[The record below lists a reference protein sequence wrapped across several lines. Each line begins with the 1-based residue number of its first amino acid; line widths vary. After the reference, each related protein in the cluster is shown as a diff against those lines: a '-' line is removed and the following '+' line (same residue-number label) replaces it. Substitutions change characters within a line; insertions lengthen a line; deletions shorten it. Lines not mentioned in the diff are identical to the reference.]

1 MYSKS
6 STAQLVQNVDLLRF
20 SNFDADV
27 LRSVL
32 LTPTAFPVVLRIL
45 FKTSSAPRS
54 HVNVAFSVC
63 SNWWNQLTVHGYTL
77 NHPPFDFLI
86 TMDGYEE
93 QRKNSTHLK
102 RTPHSLTRARL
113 CCKGNSFT
121 LLYVFYCWLFD
132 VTCFKL
138 GEWHAFMLLGL

>member
-1 MYSKS
+1 MYSKL
-6 STAQLVQNVDLLRF
+6 STAQLVQNVDLLCF

-32 LTPTAFPVVLRIL
+32 LTLMAFLVVLHIL
-45 FKTSSAPRS
+45 FKTSSAPHSR
-54 HVNVAFSVC
+54 VNMAFSVC
-63 SNWWNQLTVHGYTL
+63 SNWWNQLTVCGYTL

-102 RTPHSLTRARL
+102 HTLHSLICARL

-132 VTCFKL
+132 VTCFRL
-138 GEWHAFMLLGL
+138 GE